1 MRTQIT
7 QATVDFI
14 YRAVEEL
21 DNKNL
26 LSHNRR
32 HHFHYPW
39 RYRRDD
45 LSVSEAEELI
55 LDLEGMAARSEM
67 HERGQLELG
76 EEISPRFPVYS
87 EIVEVAPI
95 YKEAVS
101 LEVHK
106 PIVRPAQIP
115 GLLYLLRIP
124 GHREGMDIENHNFGY
139 HFHYGKLKSEVMI
152 RTNLL
157 FTFNPETPIP
167 PKKKASHELHLPLY
181 FEYHAEG
188 KNKPIDVESI
198 GINKRRPIYLVC
210 MDMGQ
215 KRGLHNFKRPAKD
228 SGVFFDSRTHAI

>member
-1 MRTQIT
+1 MRTQLT
-7 QATVDFI
+7 QATVEFLD
-14 YRAVEEL
+14 RAVEEL
-21 DNKNL
+21 DKKNL
-26 LSHNRR
+26 LDWSRR

-39 RYRRDD
+39 RYQRDN

-55 LDLEGMAARSEM
+55 LELEGMVARNEM

-76 EEISPRFPVYS
+76 EGINPRFPVYS

-95 YKEAVS
+95 YREAVS

-106 PIVRPAQIP
+106 PIVNPAQIP

-124 GHREGMDIENHNFGY
+124 GHSEGMDIENHNFGY
-139 HFHYGKLKSEVMI
+139 HFHYGKLKSEALI

-157 FTFNPETPIP
+157 FTFNPEAPISP
-167 PKKKASHELHLPLY
+167 RKKASHERQLPLY

-188 KNKPIDVESI
+188 KNKPIDAESI

-210 MDMGQ
+210 MDIGQ
-215 KRGLHNFKRPAKD
+215 KRGLHNFKRPAKG
-228 SGVFFDSRTHAI
+228 SGVFFDSQTHAV